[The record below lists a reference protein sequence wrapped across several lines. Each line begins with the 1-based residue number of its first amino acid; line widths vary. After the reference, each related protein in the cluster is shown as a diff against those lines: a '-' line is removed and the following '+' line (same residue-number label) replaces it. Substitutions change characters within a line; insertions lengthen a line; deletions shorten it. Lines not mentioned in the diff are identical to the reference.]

1 VTDAPA
7 TYPRLFEP
15 IAIGPLQ
22 LRNRIMMTV
31 HGGLRAER
39 NVRYYEDK
47 AAGGVGLMCV
57 PGGSVGVQSFAAA
70 PGRFL
75 PQHVDDFGGIGPDP
89 TSPEGVA
96 FFDDRVIPTM
106 RSLADAAHR
115 HGTVVLTQIYHLG
128 AARVSGEPVP
138 TIAPSAVRD
147 DEDRTNP
154 HVLADDEIATLATAF
169 GHSARR
175 AREAGLD
182 GVELHGAH
190 GYLINQFLSGYTN
203 RRTDAYG
210 GSPENRM
217 RFLQDILAEVD
228 RLAGP
233 DFPVGLRI
241 NADEGVEGGLTV
253 EEVVAVAE
261 TLAPRLMYLS
271 VSAGT
276 TTGLKHGVGLPY
288 ASPWLVE
295 NGHNAPLAAA
305 VRRGVSVPV
314 VVAGRIQDPD
324 HAEQLLADGACD
336 IVGMAR
342 ALLAD
347 PQWPTKVREGRRA
360 DIRPCISNNDCHG
373 RGHMMCAV
381 NPVATRET
389 EMETG
394 PAQPARDVLVV
405 GGGPAGMEAARV
417 AAARGHR
424 VVLCEREKVLGGQVR
439 IMAEDPGRYR
449 LPLWLDYQQRQL
461 ALEGVDV
468 RLDTELDERS
478 IRGLSPDVVVLA
490 TGARPAV
497 PAIPGIDSPHVT
509 TAESVLLGSAPVGSR
524 VVVLG
529 ALEDHMRPLTLAD
542 LLAGRGHEVTL
553 VSELLVIGQG
563 VEKRTQ
569 HLLLQRLVRAG
580 VHLRPMTEVTA
591 VDGPRLRTRDV
602 VTDRAGIIEDVD
614 TVVLANGGA
623 AVDGLRAPL
632 REEGREVH
640 LIGDCLSPRQILHAI
655 LDGARIGRAL

>member
-1 VTDAPA
+1 
-7 TYPRLFEP
+7 
-15 IAIGPLQ
+15 
-22 LRNRIMMTV
+22 
-31 HGGLRAER
+31 
-39 NVRYYEDK
+39 
-47 AAGGVGLMCV
+47 
-57 PGGSVGVQSFAAA
+57 
-70 PGRFL
+70 
-75 PQHVDDFGGIGPDP
+75 
-89 TSPEGVA
+89 
-96 FFDDRVIPTM
+96 
-106 RSLADAAHR
+106 
-115 HGTVVLTQIYHLG
+115 VVLTQIYHLG

-147 DEDRTNP
+147 DEDRTIP
-154 HVLADDEIATLATAF
+154 HVLAEDEIATLATAF

-190 GYLINQFLSGYTN
+190 GYLINQFLSGFSN

-210 GSPENRM
+210 GSPAKRM

-241 NADEGVEGGLTV
+241 NADEGVEGGLTI
-253 EEVVAVAE
+253 EEVVGIERA
-261 TLAPRLMYLS
+261 LAPRLMYLN

-276 TTGLKHGVGLPY
+276 TTGLKRGVRLPY

-295 NGHNAPLAAA
+295 NGHNVPLAAA

-314 VVAGRIQDPD
+314 IVAGRIQDPD

-347 PQWPTKVREGRRA
+347 PQWPNKVREGRPA

-389 EMETG
+389 EMDAE
-394 PAQPARDVLVV
+394 PAGTPRDVLVV

-424 VVLCEREKVLGGQVR
+424 VVLCEREDELGGQLR
-439 IMAEDPGRYR
+439 IMARDPGRSR
-449 LPLWLDYQQRQL
+449 LPLWLEYQQRQL
-461 ALEGVDV
+461 ALERVDV
-468 RLDTELDERS
+468 RLGTELDAAS
-478 IRGLSPDVVVLA
+478 VGDLGPDVVVLA
-490 TGARPAV
+490 TGARPAA
-497 PAIPGIDSPHVT
+497 PPIPGIDAPHVV
-509 TAESVLLGSAPVGSR
+509 TAESVLLGTESPGRR
-524 VVVLG
+524 VVVLA

-569 HLLLQRLVRAG
+569 HLLLQRLLRAG
-580 VHLRPMTEVTA
+580 VQLRPMTEVTA
-591 VDGPRLRTRDV
+591 VEGARLCTRDV
-602 VTDRAGIIEDVD
+602 VTDRVGSIEDVD
-614 TVVLANGGA
+614 TVVLANGSTA
-623 AVDGLRAPL
+623 ADALRAPL
-632 REEGREVH
+632 RKEGREVH